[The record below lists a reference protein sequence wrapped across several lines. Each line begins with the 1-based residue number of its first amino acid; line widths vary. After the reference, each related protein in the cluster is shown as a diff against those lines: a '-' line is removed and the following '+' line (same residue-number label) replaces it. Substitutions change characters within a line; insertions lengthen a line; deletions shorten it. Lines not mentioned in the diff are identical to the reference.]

1 MSAVVRGDA
10 LRIPLRDESVDL
22 IVTSPPYFAQR
33 DYGVAGQLGSEPHP
47 QAFLDALWAV
57 TAECWRVLKPSGSMF
72 VNLGDKRSGSGS
84 PGTTSGLSTAGSTL
98 EGTRQQNRGGA
109 AATVAARRRTQGA
122 RSGMTEERTIDQG
135 DLHHAG
141 RPAWRTKAYT
151 RAAFGRPKSKQ
162 LIPQRYAIGCEDG
175 LADPEQV
182 GWIVR
187 QELVWWK
194 PNGMPESAQDR
205 CRDAHEPW
213 WHLTKEGDYFAA
225 VDELRQPHARD
236 WDPTRN
242 GTRVRL
248 DTEGAILGRADDP
261 HGGLSRQVPDERG
274 RVPDSVWSIATEP
287 LVVPEHIGVD
297 HFAAFPTEWPRR
309 LILGWSPGAI
319 CTVCDTPRAPVLE
332 VEHVPYRE
340 AGSTGRPKRQTMFG
354 VESSAGFNGV
364 DYPQTVK
371 HVTIV
376 GYGCACPSPSAS
388 TRPAVVLDPFGGTGT
403 TAMVARALGRFGI
416 SLDLSAEYSRL
427 ARWRVFDSDGAA
439 KVADRTGR
447 DRQGTLL

>member
-1 MSAVVRGDA
+1 MTAALIRGDA

-33 DYGVAGQLGSEPHP
+33 DYAVDGQLGTEPHP

-72 VNLGDKRSGSGS
+72 VNLGDKRAGSRA
-84 PGTTSGLSTAGSTL
+84 PGTTSGFTG
-98 EGTRQQNRGGA
+98 
-109 AATVAARRRTQGA
+109 RRRTGDAIPGQARESLVQGA
-122 RSGMTEERTIDQG
+122 RSGISG
-135 DLHHAG
+135 G
-141 RPAWRTKAYT
+141 YG
-151 RAAFGRPKSKQ
+151 RAAFGRDKSKQ

-175 LADPEQV
+175 LADPDAL

-194 PNGMPESAQDR
+194 RNGMPESAQDR

-213 WHLTKEGDYFAA
+213 WHLTREGEYFAA

-236 WDPTRN
+236 WDPRRN
-242 GTRVRL
+242 GSRVRL

-261 HGGLSRQVPDERG
+261 HGGLTRQVPDARG
-274 RVPDSVWSIATEP
+274 RLPDSVWSIATEP
-287 LVVPEHIGVD
+287 LLVPEHVGVE

-309 LILGWSPGAI
+309 LILGWSPSAI
-319 CTVCDTPRAPVLE
+319 CTACDGPRVPLLE

-354 VESSAGFNGV
+354 TESTTGFNGEG
-364 DYPQTVK
+364 YPQTVK
-371 HVTIV
+371 HVSIV
-376 GYGCACPSPSAS
+376 GYGCACPSPSAP

-416 SLDLSAEYSRL
+416 SLDLSADYCRL

-439 KVADRTGR
+439 KVADRTAGE
-447 DRQGTLL
+447 RQGTLL